1 MSGARAHESRERN
14 GRGGAPPAISL
25 SRVHGARNG
34 AGRRCEAAVSLSCR
48 DRAGVWVDNGPQRR
62 VSRLLDGRSRTCE
75 REGAGGARPRGAV
88 GRRARLHW
96 MCTNS
101 YNCGG
106 ERGLECEGR
115 GRGTKSVSLRGRG
128 ERGERFKRACKR
140 QLAGRGGGRWD
151 RSGDEGADGD
161 EADGRNGLWQRRRR
175 TTCDVGGGGQD
186 GGGRRRRRAA

>member
-1 MSGARAHESRERN
+1 MS
-14 GRGGAPPAISL
+14 RGSAMGVAALRPRSL
-25 SRVHGARNG
+25 SRASTALGMEPGGGARRLCRSL
-34 AGRRCEAAVSLSCR
+34 AGIAR
-48 DRAGVWVDNGPQRR
+48 GFGWTM
-62 VSRLLDGRSRTCE
+62 GRSDAFRGSSMAAAAPASG
-75 REGAGGARPRGAV
+75 RGAAGARPRGAV

-151 RSGDEGADGD
+151 RSGDEGADED
-161 EADGRNGLWQRRRR
+161 ESNGRNGVRQRRR